1 MVVLVEKDQLNGEGV
16 LLKDKKATAMLVTG
30 PLKTV
35 ATNSAAFDGEGFQ
48 KKATTTLATSAF
60 SDGDFKG
67 FQETISTRDNIDTE
81 GHHQHRRAST
91 TKDIDH
97 EGHRLRL
104 RRTSTREAD
113 DERIHRHLEEQR
125 NN

>member
-30 PLKTV
+30 LLKTA
-35 ATNSAAFDGEGFQ
+35 ATNSAAFDDEGFQ

-67 FQETISTRDNIDTE
+67 FSRDDFDE
-81 GHHQHRRAST
+81 GQHQHRGTS
-91 TKDIDH
+91 KDIDI
-97 EGHRLRL
+97 EGHLLRL
-104 RRTSTREAD
+104 RRTSTRES
-113 DERIHRHLEEQR
+113 DEGIHRHLEEQR